1 MLNGNQSNPNPKCST
16 RKQKRAQRE
25 REREAREE
33 TVSVHLA
40 KPLTGTPGSV
50 GGQSVAVCLSSFIN
64 ESVTSYYQTSF
75 PVLGVG
81 LYFCVFLF

>member
-16 RKQKRAQRE
+16 RKGHRERERE

-50 GGQSVAVCLSSFIN
+50 GGTKRGGLSFFI
-64 ESVTSYYQTSF
+64 YQRERN
-75 PVLGVG
+75 
-81 LYFCVFLF
+81 